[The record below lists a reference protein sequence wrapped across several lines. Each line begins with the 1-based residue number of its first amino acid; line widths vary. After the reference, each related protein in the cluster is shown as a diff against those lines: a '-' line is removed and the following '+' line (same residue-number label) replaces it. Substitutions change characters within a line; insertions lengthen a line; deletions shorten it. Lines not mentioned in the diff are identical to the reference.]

1 MSAVESAAAPDALL
15 AGLDAQQRVAA
26 EALVGPVCIL
36 AGAGTGKTRAIT
48 HRIAYGVASG
58 AYAPNRVMAL
68 TFTNRAAAELRG
80 RLRQLGAGGVSARTF
95 HSAALAQLNYFWPQ
109 VVGGQ
114 LPSVLDG
121 KGRILG
127 HAAETLKLKVDT
139 ATLRDVA
146 AEIEWRKVSGLGID
160 QYTAAGRPT
169 PGTLSAEQVADLL
182 QRYEDLKDERKQI
195 DFEDVLLAC
204 AGMIESEPAVAMQV
218 REQYRFFVVDEYQ
231 DVSPLQHDL
240 LSLWLG
246 TRNDLCVVGD
256 ASQTI
261 YSFAGARSD
270 YLLGF
275 EHEHPGATVVRLEQN
290 YRSTPPII
298 DTANRLMRGRSGALT
313 LRPAELAG
321 AGPGAGDGARE
332 ADPVPAPVGF
342 EDDRA
347 EARAVAGQ
355 IAAELAAGARPEHIA
370 VLYRVNV
377 QAAALEQ
384 ALGDLG
390 ISYQIR
396 GAKRFFDLPEVRQ
409 AVMSL
414 RAASLVATQ
423 DPLFKSVSDVL
434 RSLGWSVEPP
444 EARGAV
450 RERWESLNAI
460 MGLVDEQPPGQT
472 LRGFT
477 DELRARQA
485 GQHEPTM
492 SAVTL
497 ATLHAAKGLEW
508 PSVYLVGLSEGLVPI
523 SYATTFE
530 QIDEERR
537 LLYVGITRAR
547 RRLRLSWSE
556 RSNQPGR
563 PSLRQPSRFLAELRP
578 PAARPAAAPPGDVTA
593 GREATAARDS
603 HRPADV
609 TAATPGTRTRGEAPT
624 RG

>member
-1 MSAVESAAAPDALL
+1 VSTALSGPDALL

-26 EALVGPVCIL
+26 EALFGPVCIL

-68 TFTNRAAAELRG
+68 TFTSRAAAELRG

-95 HSAALAQLNYFWPQ
+95 HSAALSQLNYFWPQ

-121 KGRILG
+121 KGRVLG
-127 HAAETLKLKVDT
+127 QAAESLKLRVDT

-146 AEIEWRKVSGLGID
+146 AEVEWRKLSGLGIE
-160 QYTAAGRPT
+160 QYSAAGRPT
-169 PGTLSAEQVADLL
+169 PGSLTTDQVAALL
-182 QRYEDLKDERKQI
+182 QKYEDLKDERKQI

-204 AGMIESEPAVAMQV
+204 AGMIESEPAVALQV

-231 DVSPLQHDL
+231 DVSPLQHQL

-246 TRNDLCVVGD
+246 TRTDLCVVGD

-275 EHEHPGATVVRLEQN
+275 EREHPGATVVRLEQN
-290 YRSTPPII
+290 YRSTPSVI
-298 DTANRLMRGRSGALT
+298 DVANRLMRGRSGALT
-313 LRPAELAG
+313 LRTAEL
-321 AGPGAGDGARE
+321 PGGARDV
-332 ADPVPAPVGF
+332 DPVPEPTAY

-347 EARAVAGQ
+347 EARAVAQ
-355 IAAELAAGARPEHIA
+355 RIAAELAAGSRPEHIA

-377 QAAALEQ
+377 QSAALEQ

-414 RAASLVATQ
+414 RAASLAATD

-434 RSLGWSVEPP
+434 RSLGWSVQPP

-460 MGLVDEQPPGQT
+460 MGLADEQPPGRT
-472 LRGFT
+472 LRAFT
-477 DELRARQA
+477 DELLARQA

-530 QIDEERR
+530 QVDEERR

-547 RRLRLSWSE
+547 ERLHLSWAA
-556 RSNQPGR
+556 RGNQPGR
-563 PSLRQPSRFLAELRP
+563 PSSRQPSRFLSELRP
-578 PAARPAAAPPGDVTA
+578 TVTPEDR
-593 GREATAARDS
+593 GSR
-603 HRPADV
+603 
-609 TAATPGTRTRGEAPT
+609 TPGAAPT

>member
-1 MSAVESAAAPDALL
+1 MSTALSGPDALL

-26 EALVGPVCIL
+26 EALFGPVCIL

-68 TFTNRAAAELRG
+68 TFTSRAAAELRG

-95 HSAALAQLNYFWPQ
+95 HSAALSQLNYFWPQ

-121 KGRILG
+121 KGRVLG
-127 HAAETLKLKVDT
+127 QAAESLKLRVDT

-146 AEIEWRKVSGLGID
+146 AEVEWRKVSGLGIE
-160 QYTAAGRPT
+160 QYSAAGRPT
-169 PGTLSAEQVADLL
+169 PGSLTADQVASLL
-182 QRYEDLKDERKQI
+182 QKYEDLKDERKQI

-204 AGMIESEPAVAMQV
+204 AGMIESEPAVALQV

-231 DVSPLQHDL
+231 DVSPLQHQL

-246 TRNDLCVVGD
+246 TRTDLCVVGD

-275 EHEHPGATVVRLEQN
+275 EREHPGATVVRLEQN
-290 YRSTPPII
+290 YRSTPSVI
-298 DTANRLMRGRSGALT
+298 DVANRLMRGRSGALT
-313 LRPAELAG
+313 LRTAEL
-321 AGPGAGDGARE
+321 PGGARDV
-332 ADPVPAPVGF
+332 DPVPEPTAY

-347 EARAVAGQ
+347 EARAVAQ
-355 IAAELAAGARPEHIA
+355 RIAVELAAGSRPEHIA

-377 QAAALEQ
+377 QSAALEQ

-414 RAASLVATQ
+414 RAASLAATD

-434 RSLGWSVEPP
+434 RSLGWSVQPP

-460 MGLVDEQPPGQT
+460 MGLADEQPPGRT
-472 LRGFT
+472 LRAFT
-477 DELRARQA
+477 DELLARQA

-530 QIDEERR
+530 QVDEERR

-547 RRLRLSWSE
+547 ERLHLSWAA
-556 RSNQPGR
+556 RGNQPGR
-563 PSLRQPSRFLAELRP
+563 PSSRQPSRFLSELRP
-578 PAARPAAAPPGDVTA
+578 TVTPGDR
-593 GREATAARDS
+593 GSR
-603 HRPADV
+603 
-609 TAATPGTRTRGEAPT
+609 TPGAAPT

>member
-1 MSAVESAAAPDALL
+1 VNVAAGPDALL
-15 AGLDAQQRVAA
+15 AGLDEQQRVAV
-26 EALVGPVCIL
+26 EALFGPVCIL

-58 AYAPNRVMAL
+58 AYAPGRVMAL
-68 TFTNRAAAELRG
+68 TFTSRAAAELRG

-121 KGRILG
+121 KGRVLG
-127 HAAETLKLKVDT
+127 QAAEKLKLKVDT

-146 AEIEWRKVSGLGID
+146 AEIEWRKVSGLSIE
-160 QYTAAGRPT
+160 QYTAASRST
-169 PGTLSAEQVADLL
+169 PGSLSADQVAALL
-182 QRYEDLKDERKQI
+182 QSYEDLKDERKQI

-240 LSLWLG
+240 LALWLG
-246 TRNDLCVVGD
+246 TRTDLCVVGD

-275 EHEHPGATVVRLEQN
+275 EREHPGSTVVRLEQN
-290 YRSTPPII
+290 YRSTPAVI
-298 DTANRLMRGRSGALT
+298 DAANRLMRGRSGALT
-313 LRPAELAG
+313 LHPAVAEESSSG
-321 AGPGAGDGARE
+321 ATR
-332 ADPVPAPVGF
+332 ADDVPEPAAY

-347 EARAVAGQ
+347 EARAVAEQ
-355 IAAELAAGARPEHIA
+355 ISQELAAGAKPEQIA

-377 QAAALEQ
+377 QAAVLEQ
-384 ALGDLG
+384 ALGDRG
-390 ISYQIR
+390 ISYQVR
-396 GAKRFFDLPEVRQ
+396 GSKRFFDLPEVRQ

-414 RAASLVATQ
+414 RAASVAAS
-423 DPLFKSVSDVL
+423 DEPLFKSVSDVL
-434 RSLGWSVEPP
+434 RSLGWSVRPP
-444 EARGAV
+444 EGRGAV

-460 MGLVDEQPPGQT
+460 MGLVDEQPAGT
-472 LRGFT
+472 TMRRFT
-477 DELRARQA
+477 DELLARQA

-523 SYATTFE
+523 SYASTFE
-530 QIDEERR
+530 QVDEERR

-547 RRLRLSWSE
+547 RRLRLSWSQ

-563 PSLRQPSRFLAELRP
+563 PSLRQPSRFLAELRAP
-578 PAARPAAAPPGDVTA
+578 VTQAASGSRTPGAAAT
-593 GREATAARDS
+593 RD
-603 HRPADV
+603 
-609 TAATPGTRTRGEAPT
+609 
-624 RG
+624 

>member
-1 MSAVESAAAPDALL
+1 VSTALSGPDALL

-26 EALVGPVCIL
+26 EALFGPVCIL

-68 TFTNRAAAELRG
+68 TFTSRAAAELRG

-95 HSAALAQLNYFWPQ
+95 HSAALSQLNYFWPQ

-121 KGRILG
+121 KGRVLG
-127 HAAETLKLKVDT
+127 QAAESLKLRVDT

-146 AEIEWRKVSGLGID
+146 AEVEWRKVSGLGIE
-160 QYTAAGRPT
+160 QYSAAGRPT
-169 PGTLSAEQVADLL
+169 PGSLTADQVASLL
-182 QRYEDLKDERKQI
+182 QKYEDLKDERKQI

-204 AGMIESEPAVAMQV
+204 AGMIESEPAVALQV

-231 DVSPLQHDL
+231 DVSPLQHQL

-246 TRNDLCVVGD
+246 TRTDLCVVGD

-275 EHEHPGATVVRLEQN
+275 EREHPGATVVRLEQN
-290 YRSTPPII
+290 YRSTPSVI
-298 DTANRLMRGRSGALT
+298 DVANRLMRGRSGALT
-313 LRPAELAG
+313 LRPAEIAG
-321 AGPGAGDGARE
+321 GARDV
-332 ADPVPAPVGF
+332 DPVPEPTAF

-347 EARAVAGQ
+347 EARAVAQ
-355 IAAELAAGARPEHIA
+355 RIAVELAAGSRPEHIA

-377 QAAALEQ
+377 QSAALEQ

-414 RAASLVATQ
+414 RAASLAATD

-434 RSLGWSVEPP
+434 RSLGWSVQPP

-460 MGLVDEQPPGQT
+460 MGLADEQPPGRT
-472 LRGFT
+472 LRAFT
-477 DELRARQA
+477 DELLARQA

-530 QIDEERR
+530 QVDEERR

-547 RRLRLSWSE
+547 ERLHLSWAA
-556 RSNQPGR
+556 RGNQPGR
-563 PSLRQPSRFLAELRP
+563 PSSRQPSRFLSELRP
-578 PAARPAAAPPGDVTA
+578 TVTPGDR
-593 GREATAARDS
+593 GSR
-603 HRPADV
+603 
-609 TAATPGTRTRGEAPT
+609 TPGAAPT